1 MYPSVP
7 PVFELES
14 SPSGVCS
21 FSDADELYDIITTE
35 CFKRIGHAIIFDL
48 VTIAQDFM
56 TCEFCLLKV
65 ISIAILESLWVY
77 TCRYNR

>member
-1 MYPSVP
+1 MLILFSLPANYPSVP

-21 FSDADELYDIITTE
+21 FSDADELYDTITTE
-35 CFKRIGHAIIFDL
+35 CFKRIGHAMIFDL

-56 TCEFCLLKV
+56 TCKFH
-65 ISIAILESLWVY
+65 III
-77 TCRYNR
+77 NRL